1 MFFTFLCGEVR
12 ENCQC
17 IQYNISF
24 NVLLTA
30 RQRSIPRKHSQAR
43 AFFFHDYTLGR
54 SINYKVNQPDIFA
67 SYVTVTLRRINLIHV
82 QHKSNNVFHCHL
94 DNRVN
99 INVFQVKEKCET
111 KINYFYKSNMT
122 VM

>member
-1 MFFTFLCGEVR
+1 MFYLLLVNGLYR
-12 ENCQC
+12 G
-17 IQYNISF
+17 NILKH
-24 NVLLTA
+24 VL
-30 RQRSIPRKHSQAR
+30 
-43 AFFFHDYTLGR
+43 FFFMT
-54 SINYKVNQPDIFA
+54 IPWEEVVNCEVNQPDIFA
-67 SYVTVTLRRINLIHV
+67 RYVTVTLRRINLIHV